1 MKKLQLF
8 FFVLI
13 ISNTFAQS
21 FNKSK
26 LDSLFSI
33 LETKDKYMGSVAIS
47 ENGKIIYTNSIGKD
61 NIDNN
66 KKSTNLSKYRIGSI
80 SKMFTSSM
88 IFKAIEENKL
98 MLNQTIDKYF
108 PNIEN
113 AKTITISNLLNHRSG
128 IQNFTSDEEYMKYNT
143 LPQTENQMVAI
154 ISKGKIDFE
163 PNIKAAYSNSNY
175 VLLSY
180 ILEKTYNKKYSEILQ
195 AKITKPLK
203 LQNTYFGG
211 TINIKN
217 NETLSYDFD
226 DKWIK
231 ETETDT
237 SIPMGAG
244 AIVSNPTDLCVFV
257 ESLFAGKIISIKSLD
272 QMKTI
277 QEKFGMGIFQMPFYD
292 KIGFGHTGGID
303 GFSSVLSYFP
313 DDKLSVALTSNGHIY
328 KNNDILIAALSCF
341 YNKKFE
347 IPTFKIIE
355 LKTEDL
361 DKYLGE
367 YSSST
372 FPLAITITK
381 QDNKLFAQ
389 ATGQSAFP
397 LDATEKDKFEFALA
411 GIKLEFNT
419 TEKQMTIIQGGATNV
434 LSRK

>member
-8 FFVLI
+8 IFILI
-13 ISNTFAQS
+13 ASNTFAQS

-33 LETKDKYMGSVAIS
+33 LETKDKYMGSIAIS

-61 NIDNN
+61 DIDNN

-98 MLNQTIDKYF
+98 SLNQTIDKYF

-154 ISKGKIDFE
+154 ISKGKSDFE